1 LRRHSVDHCLPIA
14 QKENLFYYKWPLIRL
29 KVKVVVVVAVVDL
42 IVDEIVFVVGI
53 EKSPSITS
61 KAGFRHYSH
70 RKGCQSQDTPFG
82 PFWVS
87 LHYLNTAFRG
97 GKH

>member
-1 LRRHSVDHCLPIA
+1 M
-14 QKENLFYYKWPLIRL
+14 
-29 KVKVVVVVAVVDL
+29 KVVVVVAVVDL

-70 RKGCQSQDTPFG
+70 RKGCQ
-82 PFWVS
+82 
-87 LHYLNTAFRG
+87 
-97 GKH
+97 